1 MNAPRASVFLCCV
14 IEADVLHSKTAFYDE
29 KTEVLHLRGK
39 SYNTELV
46 L

>member
-1 MNAPRASVFLCCV
+1 MNAARAPMSLCV
-14 IEADVLHSKTAFYDE
+14 IEADVLHSQTTFYEAKTDI
-29 KTEVLHLRGK
+29 LHWRGK